1 LLLHYGVRCC
11 LHAMNIAQPTT
22 VALVTAN
29 IIIALFYWVLIYGK
43 WGFPALG
50 VVGSGWSTA
59 ISRVYLAAVLVS
71 YLLWYDR
78 RHRTE
83 LLKTPVNIDFVR
95 IRRLISLGL
104 AAAVRIM
111 LDICVFV
118 FATAM
123 IGRFGVLALGRH

>member
-1 LLLHYGVRCC
+1 
-11 LHAMNIAQPTT
+11 MNMAQPIAF
-22 VALVTAN
+22 ALVSAN
-29 IIIALFYWVLIYGK
+29 IVNALFNWVLIYGK
-43 WGFPALG
+43 WGAPAMG

-83 LLKTPVNIDFVR
+83 LLKTPVNIDFLR

-104 AAAVRIM
+104 PAALQITLEIR
-111 LDICVFV
+111 V
-118 FATAM
+118 FALAPPVTA
-123 IGRFGVLALGRH
+123 RLAAFRVASHQNAVKT

>member
-1 LLLHYGVRCC
+1 LYFAVRRC
-11 LHAMNIAQPTT
+11 LQAMNMAQPIAF
-22 VALVTAN
+22 ALVSAN
-29 IIIALFYWVLIYGK
+29 IVNALFNWVLIYGK
-43 WGFPALG
+43 WGAPAMG